1 MELGHAPSTQL
12 HPLAG
17 GAEGTHRTSALADA
31 GAIRSGRRGRAL
43 FPGVG
48 TLSPRPSTI
57 AIDGPAAAG
66 KSTLAQ
72 SLAGHL
78 GYLYFDTGVMYRA
91 ATLAALRH
99 GIPVE
104 DEARVTRM
112 AEELVIDV
120 QPPTQADGR
129 MCDVTLN
136 GEDVTWAIREQQV
149 DSNVSQ
155 VSMYPGVRLAMT
167 RKQRE
172 IGLRGQVVMV
182 GRDIGT
188 VVLPDADLKIFL
200 DATLDARAHRRHQE
214 GVQRGEQPDYE
225 RVLESVE
232 HRDRID
238 SGRALAP
245 LRPAEDAVILD
256 TTMLSAQQVLE
267 KVLNLV
273 ESD

>member
-1 MELGHAPSTQL
+1 M
-12 HPLAG
+12 
-17 GAEGTHRTSALADA
+17 
-31 GAIRSGRRGRAL
+31 
-43 FPGVG
+43 
-48 TLSPRPSTI
+48 
-57 AIDGPAAAG
+57 
-66 KSTLAQ
+66 
-72 SLAGHL
+72 
-78 GYLYFDTGVMYRA
+78 
-91 ATLAALRH
+91 
-99 GIPVE
+99 E